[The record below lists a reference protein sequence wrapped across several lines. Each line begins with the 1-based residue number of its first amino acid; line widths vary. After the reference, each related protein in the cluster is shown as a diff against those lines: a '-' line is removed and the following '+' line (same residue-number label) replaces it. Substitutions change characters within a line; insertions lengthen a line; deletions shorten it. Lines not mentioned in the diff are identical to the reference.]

1 MLDILKVCLGVFCLS
16 AVWSQDLQQ
25 VTGIVGES
33 ITFEIPNLLTN
44 PEINWRF
51 SPISAS
57 INANLTVRINNRKIE
72 TVYEERF
79 KTRLQ
84 LVNNTDSLRINNLH
98 EADSG
103 FYQVEDFGTNRFLK
117 KFQLTVYK
125 PVPKPHVKKMDGNV
139 ELGNRT
145 CTLLCSVGGPSGVTV
160 SWMRDGKSLNTTQLK
175 LTQGCNVTYTC
186 VASNPASN
194 QTVTVTPSD
203 YCLDK
208 GHGAVTQCNH
218 YIVIIALCLSWL
230 SL

>member
-1 MLDILKVCLGVFCLS
+1 MHDILKVCLGVFCLS

-25 VTGIVGES
+25 VMGIVGES
-33 ITFEIPNLLTN
+33 ITFEIPNLQPNT
-44 PEINWRF
+44 EITWRYG
-51 SPISAS
+51 PISAPG
-57 INANLTVRINNRKIE
+57 NATPIVRIINRTIE
-72 TVYEERF
+72 TVHERF

-84 LVNNTDSLRINNLH
+84 LVNNTDSLRINNLQ

-103 FYQVEDFGTNRFLK
+103 FYQVEEFRKNGFLK
-117 KFQLTVYK
+117 KFQLTVYN
-125 PVPKPHVKKMDGNV
+125 PVPMPHVKKMNGSV

-145 CTLLCSVGGPSGVTV
+145 CTLLCSVGDPSVVTV
-160 SWMRDGKSLNTTQLK
+160 SWMIDGKSLSTTQLK
-175 LTQGCNVTYTC
+175 LTQGYNVTYTC

-194 QTVTVTPSD
+194 QTVTVIPSD

>member
-1 MLDILKVCLGVFCLS
+1 MMFYNLFS
-16 AVWSQDLQQ
+16 VWSQDLQQ
-25 VTGIVGES
+25 VKGIVGES

-44 PEINWRF
+44 PEINWRYG
-51 SPISAS
+51 PTSAS
-57 INANLTVRINNRKIE
+57 SSAKLTVRIINRKIE

-84 LVNNTDSLRINNLH
+84 LVNNTDSLRINNLQKS
-98 EADSG
+98 DSG
-103 FYQVEDFGTNRFLK
+103 FYQVEDFGTRFLK
-117 KFQLTVYK
+117 KFQLTVYN
-125 PVPKPHVKKMDGNV
+125 PVPEPHVKKMDGSV

-160 SWMRDGKSLNTTQLK
+160 SWMIDGKSLNTTQLK
-175 LTQGCNVTYTC
+175 LTQGYNVTYTC

-194 QTVTVTPSD
+194 QTVTVTPSN